1 MKQTTITIDKY
12 TSDKLRVISL
22 VCIILVLYIHCGF
35 HETLGEIA
43 GMQGNILLQDVI
55 SGKIARTA
63 VPMFFMISGMLF
75 FRNISSIGD
84 VWQKMKKRARTLLVP
99 YLIAALFLPAV
110 YALMSFLPWTAKF
123 VNSSVGGSVFTLPL
137 PDMLMQLYVAIPG
150 SSSPVGF
157 HLWFLRDLIIIVAL
171 SPILYEIRKR
181 IGGGI
186 LLAILFAL
194 SFLQMRLQVVNS
206 AFWFI
211 AGDVLLIQLSTRHK
225 WLCLVAYVVI
235 CIAETAI
242 PSIVW
247 EYVRIPVILI
257 GVTALWN
264 LYDMIAGKNFKLSDC
279 RVLSLCCHFTF
290 FIYLYHEPTLNIV
303 RKLLLVPMGRSS
315 LSFAAIYLAAPWIFL
330 LLLIPIGWLMHRYTR
345 GLYELLVGGR

>member
-1 MKQTTITIDKY
+1 
-12 TSDKLRVISL
+12 
-22 VCIILVLYIHCGF
+22 
-35 HETLGEIA
+35 
-43 GMQGNILLQDVI
+43 MQGNILLQDAI

-84 VWQKMKKRARTLLVP
+84 VWQKMKRRARSLLVP

-181 IGGGI
+181 IGG
-186 LLAILFAL
+186 
-194 SFLQMRLQVVNS
+194 V
-206 AFWFI
+206 
-211 AGDVLLIQLSTRHK
+211 
-225 WLCLVAYVVI
+225 
-235 CIAETAI
+235 
-242 PSIVW
+242 
-247 EYVRIPVILI
+247 
-257 GVTALWN
+257 
-264 LYDMIAGKNFKLSDC
+264 
-279 RVLSLCCHFTF
+279 F
-290 FIYLYHEPTLNIV
+290 F
-303 RKLLLVPMGRSS
+303 
-315 LSFAAIYLAAPWIFL
+315 
-330 LLLIPIGWLMHRYTR
+330 
-345 GLYELLVGGR
+345 